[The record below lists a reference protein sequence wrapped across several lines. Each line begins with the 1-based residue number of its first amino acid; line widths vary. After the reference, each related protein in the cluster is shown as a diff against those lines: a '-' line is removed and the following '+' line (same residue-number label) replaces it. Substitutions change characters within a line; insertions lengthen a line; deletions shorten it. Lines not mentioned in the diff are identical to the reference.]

1 MCITY
6 IDTYMHMSIYTFFF
20 LVTLTLSL
28 HQQFQLQSL
37 LNRVLSCLPLFHT
50 ICSVSHSE
58 NPGTQQ
64 YQLIHLFAQSCNSS
78 SIGSKLL
85 LHLPLQKNNPRKSSG
100 FICCFVPVIQS
111 IQSNMVF
118 INFLNQLFLSPT
130 LLQYGQ
136 AICLK
141 YGVYLFWFQVCL
153 HLPTLTDL
161 IMYERNTVI
170 YQKLKLYKTH
180 PEVCCCL

>member
-6 IDTYMHMSIYTFFF
+6 IDKYMHMSIYTFFLFGNLNLEFAPVVSITVSPHQGSF
-20 LVTLTLSL
+20 LPSPLPYRMFCLS
-28 HQQFQLQSL
+28 
-37 LNRVLSCLPLFHT
+37 
-50 ICSVSHSE
+50 SE

-118 INFLNQLFLSPT
+118 INFLNQLFLPPFFS
-130 LLQYGQ
+130 
-136 AICLK
+136 
-141 YGVYLFWFQVCL
+141 VVRLFA
-153 HLPTLTDL
+153 
-161 IMYERNTVI
+161 
-170 YQKLKLYKTH
+170 
-180 PEVCCCL
+180 